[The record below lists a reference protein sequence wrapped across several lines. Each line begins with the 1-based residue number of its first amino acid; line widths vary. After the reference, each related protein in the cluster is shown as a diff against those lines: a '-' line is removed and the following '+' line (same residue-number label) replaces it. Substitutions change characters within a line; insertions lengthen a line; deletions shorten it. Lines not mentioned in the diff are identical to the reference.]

1 MEQGK
6 QYTLA
11 NLRVKLQNKTN
22 KTKIFGN
29 KFKFCFNIN
38 ISKLLN
44 RKVWGKL
51 TIKQSGFPK
60 KHSIQT

>member
-22 KTKIFGN
+22 KTKINGN
-29 KFKFCFNIN
+29 K
-38 ISKLLN
+38 LN
-44 RKVWGKL
+44 FVSIKYFQVIEYKVWG
-51 TIKQSGFPK
+51 G
-60 KHSIQT
+60 